1 MKKILVSIP
10 EGIYEILDSG
20 LRGKIGERDSEIIRT
35 IVISYLSE
43 KGYLDK
49 ESGYSE

>member
-1 MKKILVSIP
+1 MKKILVSLP
-10 EGIYEILDSG
+10 DGIYELINNELK
-20 LRGKIGERDSEIIRT
+20 GKIGKYDSEIIRS

-49 ESGYSE
+49 RRVTK

>member
-1 MKKILVSIP
+1 MKKILVSLP
-10 EGIYEILDSG
+10 EGIYEILDTN
-20 LRGKIGERDSEIIRT
+20 LRGKIGGADSEIIRS

-49 ESGYSE
+49 VKKE